1 MLKLEVFGVLIIL
14 HLASSAP
21 IDTSTLFDEENFD
34 SENYDI
40 VIDQRQNGTQN
51 FRIKISGLNI
61 AIPDDREQQQ
71 QQPSSILEL
80 EQFAS
85 LLSPTTAGGSNT
97 PHRPNDSLNDLA
109 ELAAFFE
116 WRKSSN
122 KKKSSDTQS
131 RTKDIPTDAQLAD
144 DLKTR
149 TKDYVKEEHRRYKL
163 LVGEKY
169 LIPILQ
175 FLKKQTEDVKE

>member
-1 MLKLEVFGVLIIL
+1 MLKLEVFAVLIIL
-14 HLASSAP
+14 QLASSAP
-21 IDTSTLFDEENFD
+21 IDTSTLLDEENFD
-34 SENYDI
+34 NDNYDI

-71 QQPSSILEL
+71 QQPTSILEL

-109 ELAAFFE
+109 ELAAFFD
-116 WRKSSN
+116 WRKSN

-144 DLKTR
+144 DLKMR

-175 FLKKQTEDVKE
+175 FLKKQTEDVNE